1 MPPSDAATPDIDQ
14 LARHARKKPPG
25 LTDREKAILSLP
37 KGVTQEYTDGLSID
51 EMARLVTMHDRKVAE
66 RQIPVK
72 PKDLPF
78 AVVRRRAREE
88 AEKVGIFEEESF
100 HDVDKSKPMVQVR
113 GETLKRRGLDIAQ
126 VAAAERFGRDFELA
140 EFSGLRCKGFE
151 PGVDG
156 SKSHSVHL
164 AQQDARI
171 RLSQVKTA
179 LGERDYALVVAVILG
194 FSVRTIHA
202 AGGEQH
208 KVVSDEIK
216 VAFNKLVGFYGGK
229 PRKDRTLKTLEG
241 LIAAY
246 YNQVRAELN
255 GQRGNPEIL
264 AAAAREYETEKA
276 RQGRPRHGAKKA
288 TKAPRPENSAPL
300 AQSVVDSLV
309 SWGRLNLVQID
320 SFSLVAERDRHG
332 MKAFATR
339 NDKEISQT
347 IFVLGP
353 YLRAAID
360 AQLLK
365 AALKM
370 KWKERTS

>member
-1 MPPSDAATPDIDQ
+1 MPSSQITRPI
-14 LARHARKKPPG
+14 RKKPLD

-37 KGVTQEYTDGLSID
+37 KGVTQQYVDSLSID
-51 EMARLVTMHDRKVAE
+51 EMARLVAMHDRRVAE
-66 RQIPVK
+66 RQAPVK
-72 PKDLPF
+72 PKDLPY
-78 AVVRRRAREE
+78 AVVRRRARDE
-88 AEKVGIFEEESF
+88 AEKAGIFEEESF
-100 HDVDKSKPMVQVR
+100 HDADKSRPIVQVR
-113 GETLKRRGLDIAQ
+113 GETLRRRGLDVAQ

-171 RLSQVKTA
+171 RLTQVKTA
-179 LGERDYALVVAVILG
+179 LGERDYALVCAVILG

-216 VAFNKLVGFYGGK
+216 VAFNKLVAFYGGT
-229 PRKDRTLKTLEG
+229 PRKDRTLKALEG
-241 LIAAY
+241 LITAY
-246 YNQVRAELN
+246 FEQAQADIN
-255 GQRGNPEIL
+255 GQETNPDRL
-264 AAAAREYETEKA
+264 RAAAERYEAMKAARH
-276 RQGRPRHGAKKA
+276 RPGKPLRPV
-288 TKAPRPENSAPL
+288 KAPRPETSAPL

-309 SWGRLNLVQID
+309 SWSRLNLVQIE
-320 SFSLVAERDRHG
+320 SFALVTDGDRHG
-332 MKAFATR
+332 MRGYATR
-339 NDKEISQT
+339 NGKELSQVV
-347 IFVLGP
+347 FVSGP

-370 KWKERTS
+370 KWKER